1 MSATQ
6 LPPHSRV
13 WIYQSSR
20 PFTVQ
25 ENHYVN
31 NVCQAFVAEWAAHG
45 SKLSA
50 AIEVLH
56 NRFIVVFVDE
66 AVAMASGCSID
77 KSVRLIKQLEQELK
91 ISLTGRMEI
100 AYKEGDE
107 VKTFHLHDLGKMLAS
122 GNIHE
127 NTLLFDNMVST
138 KADFDNKWLC
148 ALKDSWVHSVKV

>member
-1 MSATQ
+1 MSVSQ
-6 LPPHSRV
+6 LPPHTRV

-20 PFTVQ
+20 PFTAD
-25 ENHYVN
+25 ENNYIK
-31 NVCQAFVAEWAAHG
+31 NVCNAFVAEWAAHG

-56 NRFIVVFVDE
+56 HRFIVIFVDE

-77 KSVRLIKQLEQELK
+77 KSVRLIKQLEQELS

-100 AYKEGDE
+100 AYMAGDE
-107 VKTFHLHDLGKMLAS
+107 IKTFHLHDLGKMLAS
-122 GNIHE
+122 GNITN

-148 ALKDSWVHSVKV
+148 PLKDSWVQSVKV